1 MARNQKKSLSYFPF
15 DVDFFS
21 DDKIQLVSARFGIK
35 GEIVAIKLLCKIYST
50 NGYYYQWGEDEALLF
65 AKGVGEGVQHSL
77 VNDIVHELVKRGF
90 FDKDIFDRFKILTS
104 NGIQQRYITISKQL
118 KRDVEIMEK
127 INCTNLHALKNSL
140 QIDNSGKIQEKILNP
155 PEKSPIFLEE
165 MTQRKRK
172 ESKEKESKGEEIKN
186 ISTRD
191 PVWIEKVCV
200 AYRTTEKQLLDF
212 CEDWIVK
219 KEVEL
224 LFGRYPPK
232 ACVAFMLRD
241 FCDKKDALPNQ
252 TKTSI
257 KTNDPYIEWEK
268 NKSYGS

>member
-1 MARNQKKSLSYFPF
+1 MARLPKIGLDYYPF
-15 DVDFFS
+15 DTS
-21 DDKIQLVSARFGIK
+21 LPLDDKVKMVRARFGLK
-35 GEIVAIKLLCKIYST
+35 GYAVYTLLLCKIYRDK
-50 NGYYYQWGEDEALLF
+50 GYYCNWGEDEALLF
-65 AKGVGEGVQHSL
+65 AHEVGDGVNIAF
-77 VNDIVHELVKRGF
+77 VNDVVHELLKRGLL
-90 FDKDIFDRFKILTS
+90 DAGIFERFKILTS
-104 NGIQQRYITISKQL
+104 KGIQERYSSICKQL
-118 KRDVEIMEK
+118 KRSVEIRSELDCRGLEM
-127 INCTNLHALKNSL
+127 LKRHLIPENR
-140 QIDNSGKIQEKILNP
+140 EFP
-155 PEKSPIFLEE
+155 PELSPEIREE
-165 MTQRKRK
+165 MQQKKGK
-172 ESKEKESKGEEIKN
+172 EKKEKESKGEEIKN

-224 LFGRYPPK
+224 LFERYPPK